1 MLLLI
6 ERVPPG
12 SSRCGTAE
20 MNLDS
25 IHEDAVLIPGLAQ
38 CVRDPVLL
46 RSRFAVDE
54 AQVSS
59 YSFHLTPTLGT
70 SICCGCSPKK
80 QKKKKKKKKKKES
93 LWLNSAG
100 SVLAFPK
107 SSLSRLVMDNNNLQ
121 GFFFVGLFV
130 FGILPLFRTTPTI

>member
-80 QKKKKKKKKKKES
+80 QKRKRKKRKEKS
-93 LWLNSAG
+93 TSIFRCLNIE
-100 SVLAFPK
+100 
-107 SSLSRLVMDNNNLQ
+107 LQ
-121 GFFFVGLFV
+121 L
-130 FGILPLFRTTPTI
+130 ILKQCRFEQCEFIFT